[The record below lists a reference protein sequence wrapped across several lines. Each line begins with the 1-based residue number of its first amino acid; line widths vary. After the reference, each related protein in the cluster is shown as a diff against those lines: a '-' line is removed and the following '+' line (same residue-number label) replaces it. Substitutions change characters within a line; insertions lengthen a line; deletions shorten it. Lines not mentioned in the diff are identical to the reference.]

1 MTKWMTFAE
10 VGLVEMNRIVAV
22 GRADSA
28 PMQRLIQ
35 QTAADRIVML
45 TGGRRRQS
53 VLVLDSGHLVITA
66 VCINELLQRLE
77 ARNLK

>member
-1 MTKWMTFAE
+1 MAQWAE
-10 VGLVEMNRIVAV
+10 IEQSGLVNMQRIVAI

-28 PMQRLIQ
+28 PIQRLIQ
-35 QTAADRIVML
+35 QTSPDRIVKL

-66 VCINELLQRLE
+66 VCVDVLLKKLE
-77 ARNLK
+77 VKN